1 DADGVGDGAVV
12 DERALLAAST
22 VDVEVEG
29 VVAGVED
36 AAREPAVERL
46 PRVVEDAIPALLLVD
61 GLRRPRPEALR
72 VLHRTGVDLV
82 VDALRHR
89 RPSSDATRNGS
100 PGKVSRRAPEGH
112 GAGPGRLLTNPIDN
126 VYFVARWPGPRQRPS
141 VSSGSSAS

>member
-1 DADGVGDGAVV
+1 VAQLGVREDADGVGDGAVV

-46 PRVVEDAIPALLLVD
+46 PRVVEDAIPALLPVD

-72 VLHRTGVDLV
+72 VLHRTGVHLV

-89 RPSSDATRNGS
+89 RPSLRTPPVTAAQARYHG
-100 PGKVSRRAPEGH
+100 VRRKGTQPAP
-112 GAGPGRLLTNPIDN
+112 T
-126 VYFVARWPGPRQRPS
+126 
-141 VSSGSSAS
+141 AS